1 MKRLDIDYDLTEDE
15 LAIAMDL
22 LPECYNS
29 STVGPVAVVRD
40 FEEEFKNDMITGI
53 GFVVKS
59 KPFKKKLTD
68 REGNIMSK
76 GTKEM
81 DGTHSPRFGT
91 DWLDDNAFA
100 DRYSCNC
107 GHYIGKIFK
116 GRRCP
121 ECGTKVKYVDVNLK
135 ITAWMDIKEV
145 AFGIIQPLMY
155 KKLDNYLGKINKQSV
170 LASIIDFKMDMR
182 LDGYYEVP
190 EGVDMNKNP
199 FYGIGMIEFHRRFDE
214 IMEFFS
220 KKLKNKKFQ
229 YDHIMKNRKKIFT
242 TKIPIYSAI
251 LRDVFFTNEE
261 WSYTSIDR
269 QFNALY
275 SNITKLNEEKHI
287 SNQNIAKLNKNLFR
301 AQTNLNKAWDLIFVS
316 LHENEGL
323 DELRPAC

>member
-1 MKRLDIDYDLTEDE
+1 MKNLDIFYDLNDEE
-15 LAIAMDL
+15 LAMCMDL
-22 LPECYNS
+22 VPEFFNS
-29 STVGPVAVVRD
+29 STVGPVAIVRD
-40 FEEEFKNDMITGI
+40 FEDEFKEDMITGI

-68 REGNIMSK
+68 REGNIMTK

-81 DGTHSPRFGT
+81 DGIHSPRFGT

-121 ECGTKVKYVDVNLK
+121 ECGTKVKFVDVNLK
-135 ITAWMDIKEV
+135 ITAWMKINEP
-145 AFGIIQPLMY
+145 AFSIIQPLMY
-155 KKLDNYLGKINKQSV
+155 KKIDNYLGKINKQSV
-170 LASIIDFKMDMR
+170 LASIIDFKMEMK
-182 LDGYYEVP
+182 LDGYYEKP
-190 EGVDMNKNP
+190 EGVDLNKNP

-229 YDHIMKNRKKIFT
+229 YDHIMENRKKIFV

-261 WSYTSIDR
+261 WSYTKIDR

-275 SNITKLNEEKHI
+275 SNVSKLNEEKHI

-301 AQTNLNKAWDLIFVS
+301 AQSNLNKAWDLIFVS

-323 DELRPAC
+323 RLIRPAC